1 MLVLYEMNFKAFLTN
16 FSKGNF
22 LLLLKRVFYQLEIL
36 KLKILVLHGSFALAG
51 LFLPFGIEHQKW
63 RTICGPKVNINQ

>member
-1 MLVLYEMNFKAFLTN
+1 
-16 FSKGNF
+16 
-22 LLLLKRVFYQLEIL
+22 LKFF
-36 KLKILVLHGSFALAG
+36 VLHGSFALAG